1 MGRSLYERSIIIRNC
16 AIKKKNNILQVL
28 LAHHFS
34 NKEPT
39 LFDRKWT
46 LPKGKTDANETL
58 LEAAKREF
66 LEETGL
72 KINKNFYIFG
82 QECKEPQPLVG
93 TSYWT
98 KEKGVKVRKHLYIF
112 LAYDFLNVADNFEF
126 KSVLKENGQPEIDQF
141 YWADLEMSPTIV
153 TYSQS
158 SILQEIFRLSFLFR

>member
-1 MGRSLYERSIIIRNC
+1 MKSVNSAGIALIR
-16 AIKKKNNILQVL
+16 KNAGVLQVL
-28 LAHHFS
+28 LAHHS
-34 NKEPT
+34 GNKEAT

-46 LPKGKTDANETL
+46 IPKGKADTEESL
-58 LEAAKREF
+58 LDAAKREF

-72 KINKNFYIFG
+72 KINKNFYLFG

-98 KEKGVKVRKHLYIF
+98 REKGVKVRKHLYIF
-112 LAYDFLNVADNFEF
+112 LAYDFLNVSENFEF
-126 KSVLKENGQPEIDQF
+126 KSILKENGTPEIDQF
-141 YWADLEMSPTIV
+141 YWADLEIAPTIV